1 MFTSRNFK
9 ALILLSASL
18 LLIQSDAPAQSGRK
32 QPRHGPLT
40 ATQPAPAP
48 TPDDNTHYDKVKVVV
63 ARGIEEFVK
72 ALNEQG
78 RLGYRLEKTVNYG
91 DLPEPQTYAAVLH
104 LDPGHRYDYFSGSMP
119 EDARYGEP
127 LNYDARRGYTLAHAY
142 PMTQCRQVD
151 VFDPA
156 DAPDAPR
163 RQEARAERWNV
174 LLFMRRDAAT
184 TQTKEYRVFK
194 GLFALDG
201 GQKQELQAALDAAP
215 RGFRPVRLLFSTAG
229 PFNFNVAVVLE
240 RDLNESAPPEVKY
253 EVVKEVFGFEDEVNR
268 RAAAGA
274 RYVVGGRNESVKIA
288 LLERRPGGDAAYTFK
303 DAHQHRKEFPRMLA
317 AGNSYVGLMPGDRG
331 CNVGEAV
338 GQKLVF
344 GRDAGGDPA
353 REYKVLEIADYKA
366 AKKTGVRSD
375 AAVSELQRLLAD
387 GFRVRDFVYAQGL
400 YVILE
405 KQAASRGS
413 LARTGTR

>member
-1 MFTSRNFK
+1 MSTSRSFK
-9 ALILLSASL
+9 TLILLAAAL
-18 LLIQSDAPAQSGRK
+18 LLLQSDAPAQSGRK
-32 QPRHGPLT
+32 QPTRSPVPPLS
-40 ATQPAPAP
+40 PAPAP
-48 TPDDNTHYDKVKVVV
+48 TPADGTHYDKVKVVV

-72 ALNEQG
+72 TLNEQG
-78 RLGYRLEKTVNYG
+78 RLGYRLAKTVNYG
-91 DLPEPQTYAAVLH
+91 DPQGPETYAAVLH
-104 LDPGHRYDYFSGSMP
+104 LDPGHTYDYFSGSMP
-119 EDARYGEP
+119 EDARYGDP

-142 PMTQCRQVD
+142 PLTQCRQVD

-156 DAPDAPR
+156 DAPDAPK
-163 RQEARAERWNV
+163 RQETRAERWNV
-174 LLFMRRDAAT
+174 LLFMRRDAAEA
-184 TQTKEYRVFK
+184 QTKEYKVFK

-229 PFNFNVAVVLE
+229 PYHFNVAVVLE
-240 RDLNESAPPEVKY
+240 RDLAESAPPEVAY
-253 EVVKEVFGFEDEVNR
+253 EMVKEVFGFEDAVNR
-268 RAAAGA
+268 LAAAGA
-274 RYVVGGRNESVKIA
+274 RYVVGGRNEFVKIA
-288 LLERRPGGDAAYTFK
+288 LLERRAGGDAAYTFK

-317 AGNSYVGLMPGDRG
+317 AGNSYVGLMSGDRG

-353 REYKVLEIADYKA
+353 RAYKVLELADYKA

-400 YVILE
+400 YAILE
-405 KQAASRGS
+405 KEPDARGS
-413 LARTGTR
+413 LARTGVR

>member
-18 LLIQSDAPAQSGRK
+18 LLLRPDALAQSGRRQQ
-32 QPRHGPLT
+32 QPPGRAPGV
-40 ATQPAPAP
+40 QPAPPPA
-48 TPDDNTHYDKVKVVV
+48 DNAHHDRVKVVV
-63 ARGIEEFVK
+63 SRGIEDFVK

-91 DLPEPQTYAAVLH
+91 DPNEPQRYAAVLH
-104 LDPGHRYDYFSGSMP
+104 LDPGHTYDYFSGSMP
-119 EDARYGEP
+119 DDARYGDP

-142 PMTQCRQVD
+142 AVTQCRQAD
-151 VFDPA
+151 VYDPH
-156 DAPDAPR
+156 DPPDAPR
-163 RQEARAERWNV
+163 RQETRAVRWNV
-174 LLFMRRDAAT
+174 LLFMRRDAAE
-184 TQTKEYRVFK
+184 TQTKEYRVFR

-201 GQKQELQAALDAAP
+201 GQKRELQAALDAAP

-229 PFNFNVAVVLE
+229 PSNFYVTVVAE
-240 RDLNESAPPEVKY
+240 RDLSEPAPPKVEY

-268 RAAAGA
+268 LAAAGS
-274 RYVVGGRNESVKIA
+274 RYVVGGRNESVKVA
-288 LLERRPGGDAAYTFK
+288 VLERRAGGGDAYTFK

-317 AGNSYVGLMPGDRG
+317 AGNSYAGLLAGDRG

-344 GRDAGGDPA
+344 GRDAGGGPA
-353 REYKVLEIADYKA
+353 REYRVLEIADHKA
-366 AKKTGVRSD
+366 APKAGVRSD
-375 AAVSELQRLLAD
+375 AAVSELQRLLAG

-400 YVILE
+400 YAILE
-405 KQAASRGS
+405 KGAGARGP
-413 LARTGTR
+413 LARAGGR